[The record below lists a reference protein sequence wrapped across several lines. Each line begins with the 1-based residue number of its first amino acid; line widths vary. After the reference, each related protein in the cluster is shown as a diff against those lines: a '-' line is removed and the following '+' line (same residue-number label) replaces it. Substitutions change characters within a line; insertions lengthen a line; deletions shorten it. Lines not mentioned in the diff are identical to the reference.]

1 MACQSIPRYYFIISK
16 RKFTQHIAKSKG
28 FHPII
33 FISANNK
40 LPLRNYKK
48 QQKTSHNKRLYYGK
62 DYRTYQCTFY
72 PLPSRW

>member
-40 LPLRNYKK
+40 L
-48 QQKTSHNKRLYYGK
+48 S
-62 DYRTYQCTFY
+62 
-72 PLPSRW
+72 LPSYESNTNIN